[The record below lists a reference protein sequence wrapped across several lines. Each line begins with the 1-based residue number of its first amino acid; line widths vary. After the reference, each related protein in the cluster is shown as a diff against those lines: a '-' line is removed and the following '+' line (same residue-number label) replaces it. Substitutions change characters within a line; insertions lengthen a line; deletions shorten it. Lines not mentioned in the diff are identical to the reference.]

1 MNLEPNEKKLFYVIR
16 ILYILMSVPRLI
28 DEGKKN
34 LKKMGNLGREFK
46 LYTRVREV
54 IGKKFSFERFEKF

>member
-1 MNLEPNEKKLFYVIR
+1 MGGLIFYLNKQTEMHESRTNEKKLFYVIR

-34 LKKMGNLGREFK
+34 LKK
-46 LYTRVREV
+46 
-54 IGKKFSFERFEKF
+54 IG